1 MVGKRPSLL
10 RLEAVERG
18 FFSFPCLLSVP
29 LADVVIAH
37 DSAAPIG
44 RTSCSKPGA
53 STGGRWEP
61 GGWREECLVWR
72 KQEGPCSC
80 WVWCELQGGSRL
92 SFTAEGLCCMQWC
105 QSSSGSSSWI
115 HENYAE
121 LYLRRTGPRSFSLFS
136 LTSIHLTVCRLTGLE
151 RQSSH
156 LTKVRWLCA
165 KGDHWEGSWPE

>member
-1 MVGKRPSLL
+1 MRHFWKLIQSGTEHMVGKRPSLL

-61 GGWREECLVWR
+61 GVGERSVWYGESRKVPAAAGCDVSYREEV
-72 KQEGPCSC
+72 
-80 WVWCELQGGSRL
+80 
-92 SFTAEGLCCMQWC
+92 
-105 QSSSGSSSWI
+105 
-115 HENYAE
+115 
-121 LYLRRTGPRSFSLFS
+121 
-136 LTSIHLTVCRLTGLE
+136 
-151 RQSSH
+151 
-156 LTKVRWLCA
+156 
-165 KGDHWEGSWPE
+165 D